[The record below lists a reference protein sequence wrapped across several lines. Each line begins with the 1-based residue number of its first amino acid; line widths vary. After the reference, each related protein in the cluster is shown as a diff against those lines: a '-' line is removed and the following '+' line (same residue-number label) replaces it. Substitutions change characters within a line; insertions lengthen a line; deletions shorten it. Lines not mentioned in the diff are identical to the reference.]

1 MAVKISKEEAL
12 SFLLTYLV
20 VEKKQTI
27 TLDQMS
33 LFELMS
39 MAAQGADTINRE
51 AETLPHEIL
60 QELAENFASS

>member
-27 TLDQMS
+27 ALDQMS

-39 MAAQGADTINRE
+39 IAAQGADTINRE
-51 AETLPHEIL
+51 AEAIPHEIL
-60 QELAENFASS
+60 QELAENFVSS